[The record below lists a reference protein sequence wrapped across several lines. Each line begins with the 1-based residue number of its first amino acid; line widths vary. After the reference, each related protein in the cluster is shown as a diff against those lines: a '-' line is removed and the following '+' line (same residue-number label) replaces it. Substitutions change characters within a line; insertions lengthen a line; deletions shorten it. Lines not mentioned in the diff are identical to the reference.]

1 MTKNRSW
8 LLTTAL
14 LGAVLL
20 GWQCKEKTT
29 EPQAAPEVTKAIKKN
44 PKIILDLAEFAS
56 LEISDT
62 TDIEPILDFK
72 AIDSSG
78 NLQTMDMDQ
87 AAKAFKKMMTT
98 KKSVNLPL
106 FEIKDSEKVVV
117 VFQGRGYV
125 GPIWALLLIDNK
137 TQQIEKIQF
146 DHSAETE
153 GYGDAMS
160 YSSFENQFTGRKL
173 SRGLKNFG
181 LRQNNSLIIEG
192 IHEIDGLSGA
202 TETSKAAIEM
212 INEGLNSYKVF
223 LE

>member
-1 MTKNRSW
+1 MTKNKSW
-8 LLTTAL
+8 LIITAL
-14 LGAVLL
+14 FGAVLL
-20 GWQCKEKTT
+20 GWQCRQNTKETQVKPEIKQVIKT
-29 EPQAAPEVTKAIKKN
+29 N
-44 PKIILDLAEFAS
+44 PKIILDLTDFAN

-62 TDIEPILDFK
+62 TDIDPILNFK
-72 AIDSSG
+72 VIDSSG
-78 NLQTMDMDQ
+78 NLQRIDMNE
-87 AAKAFKKMMTT
+87 ATKAFKKMMTT

-106 FEIKDSEKVVV
+106 FEIKDSEKVVA

-137 TQQIEKIQF
+137 SQQIEKIQF

-173 SRGLKNFG
+173 SSDLQNFG

-192 IHEIDGLSGA
+192 IHEVDGLSGA
-202 TETSKAAIEM
+202 TETSEAAVEM
-212 INEGLNSYKVF
+212 INEGLNSYKVY
-223 LE
+223 LQ

>member
-20 GWQCKEKTT
+20 GWQCKEKTK

-62 TDIEPILDFK
+62 TNIDALLRFRQLDS
-72 AIDSSG
+72 IG
-78 NLQTMDMDQ
+78 NLQTISVDI
-87 AAKAFKKMMTT
+87 AAKAFKQMMTT
-98 KKSVNLPL
+98 RESTSLPM
-106 FEIKDSEKVVV
+106 FEIANNEKVVV
-117 VFQGRGYV
+117 VFQGSGYG

-160 YSSFENQFTGRKL
+160 YGSFENQFTGRKL

-212 INEGLNSYKVF
+212 INEGMNSYKVF